1 MGDPP
6 IPEPT
11 IENLQLRIQ
20 QLEAEKAQLL
30 EENMLMQKAVHQ
42 LAVEVSKLQ
51 ELLEVEE

>member
-11 IENLQLRIQ
+11 IEDLQLRIQ

>member
-11 IENLQLRIQ
+11 IEDLQLRIQ
-20 QLEAEKAQLL
+20 QLEEEKAQLL